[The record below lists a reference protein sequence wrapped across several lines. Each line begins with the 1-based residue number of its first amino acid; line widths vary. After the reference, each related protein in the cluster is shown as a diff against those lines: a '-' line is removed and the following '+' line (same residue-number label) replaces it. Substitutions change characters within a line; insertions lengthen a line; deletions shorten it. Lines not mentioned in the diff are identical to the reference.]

1 MVYPYELAWRK
12 VIELKYP
19 LHKAQCPRLTHRAWR
34 ETWAG
39 TIEEETP
46 GGKSNSVKYFKKFVT
61 IGGIGI

>member
-1 MVYPYELAWRK
+1 MVTSARGYPYELAWRK

-46 GGKSNSVKYFKKFVT
+46 GGKKHSQDNR
-61 IGGIGI
+61 GIRK